1 MSQVEHCLHTPR
13 GKNACLVRQYNPSA
27 LDICRAL
34 AEAGSGF
41 NILDGRK
48 LTEFLERTTGDGRAA
63 QLEDGPMHNDDERLP
78 AHPITSGSQGVAN
91 LTQFTVDELKVLM

>member
-1 MSQVEHCLHTPR
+1 LNIVCIHH
-13 GKNACLVRQYNPSA
+13 AYLVQQYNPSA
-27 LDICRAL
+27 LDLCRAL

-48 LTEFLERTTGDGRAA
+48 LTEFLEPTTRDGQAA

-78 AHPITSGSQGVAN
+78 ANPITSGSQGVTN